1 MVTEFSEFSES
12 SESLP
17 GVLEVSGLE
26 FRYSAHGSLV
36 LRGVD
41 LSVGAGERV
50 AVMGPSG
57 SGKST
62 LLLCAAGLLRAGA
75 GRVLLDGVDV
85 VSASERMLT
94 AMRRDRVAFIFQD
107 LNLVESLTAA
117 QNVAL
122 PGLMGGRMR
131 SPGDVTG
138 VLERVGLAGLEDRLP
153 SRLSG
158 GGSGSGWRWPG
169 PWCRVRR
176 WCSPTSR
183 RGRWTCGRAL
193 RCWGSLT
200 CCPMPAAGCWWSL
213 TTLAWPRG
221 PTGWCGWWT
230 GARRVGSPGR
240 VPPRLP
246 GTWPTSRPG
255 SRHSPGAEG
264 ETRP

>member
-1 MVTEFSEFSES
+1 MS
-12 SESLP
+12 SAPPAPPASSSP
-17 GVLEVSGLE
+17 DVLEVSGLE
-26 FRYSAHGSLV
+26 LRYSAHGPLV

-85 VSASERMLT
+85 ASASERTLT
-94 AMRRDRVAFIFQD
+94 AMRRDRVAFVFQD

-122 PGLMGGRMR
+122 PGLLGGRAR
-131 SPGDVTG
+131 SPGDVAG

-158 GGSGSGWRWPG
+158 GQRQ
-169 PWCRVRR
+169 RVAVA
-176 WCSPTSR
+176 
-183 RGRWTCGRAL
+183 RAL
-193 RCWGSLT
+193 VSR
-200 CCPMPAAGCWWSL
+200 PAMVFADE
-213 TTLAWPRG
+213 
-221 PTGWCGWWT
+221 PTGALDVRAGVT
-230 GARRVGSPGR
+230 VLGQLDLLSGAGAGLLVVTHDPRVAAWADRVVWLVDGR
-240 VPPRLP
+240 VAGEVSGAGAAQIAARL
-246 GTWPTSRPG
+246 TDLQARV
-255 SRHSPGAEG
+255 
-264 ETRP
+264 ETQDRGGREERS